1 MRMGGRR
8 DGRETEEGKQGL
20 RSGFVSFGRRRNLEF
35 FFLVTWR
42 FVIKFW
48 RLGALR
54 LCCWVSCAGHTKT
67 TGQDQHLVV
76 VVGDDGGDKDGF
88 ALGVNSGM
96 QRFESSD
103 HSSVTPLC

>member
-1 MRMGGRR
+1 M
-8 DGRETEEGKQGL
+8 EEGMEE
-20 RSGFVSFGRRRNLEF
+20 RRRKGSRASGVASFLSDVGVTSSS
-35 FFLVTWR
+35 FFLVAWQ
-42 FVIKFW
+42 FIIKFW

-76 VVGDDGGDKDGF
+76 VGDDGGDEHGF

-103 HSSVTPLC
+103 RSSVTPLC